1 MPPVP
6 LPFPCVLLR
15 HGRVP
20 DERHVLGVPLL
31 GGAGIVV
38 AARDNRDKINDNELV
53 VHDGVHVVVAH
64 VHTRLSQPAALVA
77 PAVPAPSVQHHPH
90 IHAPGVGGD
99 EGVGNGRAGEGV
111 GRHTD
116 GGPSGVEGL
125 NEEGIAGSPGRE
137 ADGHGRGTEV
147 DSGRGVSSPV
157 QTGTRTSSA
166 RASRVGTAMRGR
178 MAGRLSLIIY
188 IVNSEREDEKKR

>member
-1 MPPVP
+1 MEVAPRRSAWIEAGPLHPLPAGMSPVP
-6 LPFPCVLLR
+6 LPFPCVLLP

-38 AARDNRDKINDNELV
+38 AARDNRGKINDNELV
-53 VHDGVHVVVAH
+53 VHDGVFGVVAH
-64 VHTRLSQPAALVA
+64 VHARLSQPAALVA
-77 PAVPAPSVQHHPH
+77 PAVPAPGVQHHPH
-90 IHAPGVGGD
+90 IHISGMGGD

-116 GGPSGVEGL
+116 GGPGGVEGL

-137 ADGHGRGTEV
+137 ADGHGRG
-147 DSGRGVSSPV
+147 DG
-157 QTGTRTSSA
+157 
-166 RASRVGTAMRGR
+166 
-178 MAGRLSLIIY
+178 GRLRTRRL
-188 IVNSEREDEKKR
+188 NPGPDRDQNEQREGE